1 MTECSQRGV
10 GAGFLGSVTDLVCQR
25 TGGPCRYA
33 GRDMAS
39 AHEGMNIRDD
49 EFDALVEDLVKA
61 IDAMKAADADKRELI
76 AIVRQMRG
84 AVVGH

>member
-1 MTECSQRGV
+1 
-10 GAGFLGSVTDLVCQR
+10 
-25 TGGPCRYA
+25 
-33 GRDMAS
+33 MAS

-61 IDAMKAADADKRELI
+61 IDGMKAADADKRELI